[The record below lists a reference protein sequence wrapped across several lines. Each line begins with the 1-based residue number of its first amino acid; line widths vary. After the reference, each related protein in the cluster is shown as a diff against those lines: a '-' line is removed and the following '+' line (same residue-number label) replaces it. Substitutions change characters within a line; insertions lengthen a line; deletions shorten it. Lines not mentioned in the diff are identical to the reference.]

1 MRHRLLVVIA
11 VMALFV
17 AGCTG
22 TGTDTTSAG
31 NGSPDTTEASEG
43 GEVWYLDVTDANPLI
58 EAMAQGINDRL
69 VAGGYTMIR
78 TFALNPTSGQLD
90 LSMQSQGFDRAL
102 AASPKAIAYFLLDP
116 TSLRPQVERATEEG
130 IPVFAAF
137 GRPDGFDVTG
147 YISLDDD
154 QQGYLAAKYLA
165 DSLPAGSQVAVITG
179 PPTPNV
185 EAEVAG
191 AMRALEEA
199 DLEIV
204 GDVESQ
210 RNLQDNTAGGQAVMQ
225 GIIQQFPDIDGIF
238 AYNDDTALGAIA
250 AARAA
255 GIEVAVTSRNGSDD
269 AIEAIRARDL
279 LATCDIE
286 PVEFGAA
293 LGDAIIEYIEGGAL
307 GSAEIPGPDASD
319 CLVTAD
325 NVDDWIPWHE
335 RIEVRE
341 IEEG

>member
-1 MRHRLLVVIA
+1 MRHRLLVLA
-11 VMALFV
+11 TAMALF
-17 AGCTG
+17 ATGCG
-22 TGTDTTSAG
+22 GD
-31 NGSPDTTEASEG
+31 NGSSDTTEAPAGEG

-58 EAMAQGINDRL
+58 EALAQGINDRL
-69 VAGGYTMIR
+69 VAAGYTMVR

-90 LSMQSQGFDRAL
+90 LSMQAQGFDRAL

-116 TSLRPQVERATEEG
+116 TSLRPQVERALDAG
-130 IPVFAAF
+130 IPVFAAL
-137 GRPDGFDVTG
+137 GRPDGFDVSG
-147 YISLDDD
+147 FINLADD
-154 QQGYLAAKYLA
+154 QQGYLSAKYLA
-165 DSLPAGSQVAVITG
+165 DNLPPGSQVAVITG

-185 EAEVAG
+185 EAEVGG

-204 GDVESQ
+204 GDLESQ
-210 RNLQDNTAGGQAVMQ
+210 RNLTDNAAGGQTIMQ
-225 GIIQQFPDIDGIF
+225 GIIQQFPEIDGVF

-255 GIEVAVTSRNGSDD
+255 GIEIAVTSRNGSDD
-269 AIEAIRARDL
+269 AIAAIRAGDL

-293 LGDAIIEYIEGGAL
+293 LGDAIIAYIEEGGQ
-307 GSAEIPGPDASD
+307 GMVEIPGPDASD
-319 CLVTAD
+319 CLVTVD
-325 NVDDWIPWHE
+325 NVDDWVPWHE
-335 RIEVRE
+335 RIEQRD